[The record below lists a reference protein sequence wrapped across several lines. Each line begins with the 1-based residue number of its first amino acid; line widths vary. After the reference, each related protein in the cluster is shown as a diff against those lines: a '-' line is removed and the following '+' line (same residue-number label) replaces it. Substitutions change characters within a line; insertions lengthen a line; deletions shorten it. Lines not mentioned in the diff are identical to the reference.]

1 MGIKTYLRKS
11 VNELERKLAIK
22 FNDFVYRNKV
32 EEQTMENNMVHVR
45 VNEGNRKTQKCK
57 IN

>member
-45 VNEGNRKTQKCK
+45 VNEGNRKTHKCK